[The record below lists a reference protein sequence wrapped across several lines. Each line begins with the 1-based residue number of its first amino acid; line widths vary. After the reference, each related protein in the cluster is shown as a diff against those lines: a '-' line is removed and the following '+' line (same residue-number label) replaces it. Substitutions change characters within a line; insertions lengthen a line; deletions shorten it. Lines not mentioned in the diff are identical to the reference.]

1 MQLREYRRDF
11 WFKVGTESCIIAA
24 ILIILFGIELPM
36 MTAIPIKEIIV
47 PNSPLALHEIIF
59 LTVLII
65 LIILACFFYFLYK
78 REINKIIIK
87 RGKYENEGSKQ

>member
-1 MQLREYRRDF
+1 MREYRRDF

-24 ILIILFGIELPM
+24 ILMILFGIELPM
-36 MTAIPIKEIIV
+36 MTAIPIKEIII

-59 LTVLII
+59 LTVSII

-87 RGKYENEGSKQ
+87 RGESEIEGNKQ